1 MKELCI
7 VSGKGGTG
15 KTTVTAAFASLA
27 KNKVMADCDVDAAD
41 LHLLLSPEVRQRE
54 AFIGARTPCIDYELC
69 SECGDCQSWC
79 RFDAI
84 GLDFDQGFLIDPLAC
99 EHCGLCALV
108 CPEEAIR
115 MEDAVSGEWM
125 VSDTRF
131 GTLVH
136 ARLGIGEDN
145 SGKLVTIV
153 RREARRLAEAQDA
166 DLIISDGPP
175 GIGCPV
181 TSAITGVD
189 LVLAVTE
196 PTPSGIHDLERVASL
211 CRHFSAHGLHQQA
224 RPQPGEH
231 RIHPRL
237 VWNKRDRCGRR
248 YPVRPGGHPRT
259 GGPPQRCGLR
269 LRPGVGSGRAALG
282 RGLSPPGGVQPLRLR
297 RSGEQRSAAHAVCP
311 GALADSPY
319 LWDSLTSLHN
329 WTPIGGADSSAPHL
343 ERLERDRENGLPG
356 DSRSRLSRPSPCLT
370 RPHCGLH
377 EDFGRHCAVT
387 LLRCCR
393 EYYLG
398 SCRRSG
404 CQTRELRSA

>member
-15 KTTVTAAFASLA
+15 KTTVSAAFASLA

-41 LHLLLSPEVRQRE
+41 LHLLLNPEVQQRE
-54 AFIGARTPCIDYELC
+54 SFIGARTPCIDYELC
-69 SECGDCQSWC
+69 GECGDCQSWC

-84 GLDFDQGFLIDPLAC
+84 ELDFDQGYLIDPLAC

-108 CPEEAIR
+108 CPEEAIN

-131 GTLVH
+131 GSLIH

-153 RREARRLAEAQDA
+153 RREARRLAEAQGA
-166 DLIISDGPP
+166 DLIIADGPP

-211 CRHFSAHGLHQQA
+211 CRHFSATLVVCINKHDLNPQNSAHIRNWCKKNGVEVVGHIPFDPMVTRALVA
-224 RPQPGEH
+224 RHSVADFDCGTVSEAVA
-231 RIHPRL
+231 RL
-237 VWNKRDRCGRR
+237 WDAISR
-248 YPVRPGGHPRT
+248 H
-259 GGPPQRCGLR
+259 LAE
-269 LRPGVGSGRAALG
+269 S
-282 RGLSPPGGVQPLRLR
+282 S
-297 RSGEQRSAAHAVCP
+297 RSGYAVP
-311 GALADSPY
+311 VNSDQLHVEGAQG
-319 LWDSLTSLHN
+319 H
-329 WTPIGGADSSAPHL
+329 
-343 ERLERDRENGLPG
+343 
-356 DSRSRLSRPSPCLT
+356 
-370 RPHCGLH
+370 
-377 EDFGRHCAVT
+377 
-387 LLRCCR
+387 
-393 EYYLG
+393 
-398 SCRRSG
+398 
-404 CQTRELRSA
+404 